1 MNTKKTIWTSEGD
14 YTIHAPSEVY
24 LGTFAGVDV
33 FFAANE
39 KESSQPN
46 EKDANY
52 TVFGK
57 LGRSKKYTMLAWGY
71 IEDMDYY
78 DNDNPNPDDHFSVEC
93 DFEESGGAAHKF
105 GEKLGENLSEWNSFF
120 ETVNAQFRKCVQYYV
135 KAEKSVVLKS
145 ENGDFCA
152 TLQSEPQKDD
162 DNNFT
167 ALGFTFTG
175 REVKIYWQG
184 EVKNH
189 ADKWEWVA

>member
-1 MNTKKTIWTSEGD
+1 MKKTIWTNEGD
-14 YTIHAPSEVY
+14 YTIYAPSEVY
-24 LGTFAGVDV
+24 LGQFAGVDV

-39 KESSQPN
+39 QESQQPN

-52 TVFGK
+52 TIFGK
-57 LGRSKKYTMLAWGY
+57 LGRSKKNTLLAWGY

-78 DNDNPNPDDHFSVEC
+78 DKDNPNPDDHFYFEC
-93 DFEESGGAAHKF
+93 DFEESGAAHQF
-105 GEKLGENLSEWNSFF
+105 GEKLGDEWDSFF
-120 ETVNAQFRKCVQYYV
+120 ETVNKQFRKCVQYYV
-135 KAEKSVVLKS
+135 QAEKSVVLKS

-152 TLQSEPQKDD
+152 TLQSEPQDD
-162 DNNFT
+162 DNNFKT

-184 EVKNH
+184 EVKSH